1 MCFKQFK
8 IQIVQTDY
16 QKTKTYNNILL
27 NVINGNEQMNIT
39 INIKFST
46 SHHITK
52 STVWGVN
59 FTLFLVLDLY
69 LKMYSDTHCHHTHT
83 LE

>member
-1 MCFKQFK
+1 MCLKQFK
-8 IQIVQTDY
+8 IQIVHTDY
-16 QKTKTYNNILL
+16 QKTRTYTNSIPL
-27 NVINGNEQMNIT
+27 NVINGNEQMNII

-59 FTLFLVLDLY
+59 FTLFIALDLY
-69 LKMYSDTHCHHTHT
+69 LKMYPDTHCHHTHT
-83 LE
+83 